1 MQGSFVPDGHEDI
14 LNTALGRPEHLGRV
28 HVAGHGVTINQYFG
42 QALRASNTSSATITP
57 DQLVEIIGNLME
69 EWRREIE
76 EEKNVAWRLRK
87 KS

>member
-42 QALRASNTSSATITP
+42 QALRASNTSSTTITP
-57 DQLVEIIGNLME
+57 D
-69 EWRREIE
+69 
-76 EEKNVAWRLRK
+76 
-87 KS
+87 